1 MHRISYLIALFAFSV
16 QAQITFQ
23 KGEWNALL
31 QQAEESEKLVFIYAY
46 AQWCE
51 PCQEMEEYI
60 FADLEVSNFY
70 NQNFINVALDMETY
84 PGLDLAEQFA
94 VGAYPSFLFVNAENQ
109 VVHRGCGGMDT
120 ADILEMGRAALDDK
134 TNLLSFE
141 KQYKAGV
148 DSVGFLLNYLAI
160 LEFVCLDAEQF
171 ASDFLASIPT
181 EELITEESWAVMA
194 SYQWDIYSREFQHL
208 IKNQKAYGE
217 AIGSDAVQ
225 AKIYDTYLA
234 QYQEIYESEELHDF
248 GMRAL
253 MNALSQT
260 TFSGVDTLRLMTNL
274 HYAEY
279 SENWNDYAENAIDY
293 VGMMELSNP
302 EELSELAWKFYLFVE
317 DSKQLEIA
325 AGWASEAVD
334 KQPEPSIIDTYA
346 SLLFKMGDKKKAIE
360 LEEKALELAKKLY
373 EDIEHYEYQLSRFRG
388 D

>member
-23 KGEWNALL
+23 EGEWNALL
-31 QQAEESEKLVFIYAY
+31 QQAEESENLVFIYAY

-70 NQNFINVALDMETY
+70 NQNFINVALDMEAY
-84 PGLDLAEQFA
+84 PGVDLAEQFA

-134 TNLLSFE
+134 ANLLSFE

-171 ASDFLASIPT
+171 ASNYLASIPA
-181 EELITEESWAVMA
+181 EELMTEESWAVMA

-279 SENWNDYAENAIDY
+279 SENWSDYAEHAIDY

-346 SLLFKMGDKKKAIE
+346 SLSFKMGDKKKAIE

>member
-279 SENWNDYAENAIDY
+279 SENWSDYAEHAIDY

-346 SLLFKMGDKKKAIE
+346 SLSFKMGDKKKAIE